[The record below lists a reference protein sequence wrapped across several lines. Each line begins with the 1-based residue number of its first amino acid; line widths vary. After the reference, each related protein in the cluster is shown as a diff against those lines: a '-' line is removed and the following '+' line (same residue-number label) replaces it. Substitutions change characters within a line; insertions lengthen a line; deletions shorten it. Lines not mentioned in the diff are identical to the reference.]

1 MGEEKKKGRRKE
13 RKEKAERERLRRIEI
28 EKTLGRIK
36 GSGEV
41 WKYKE

>member
-1 MGEEKKKGRRKE
+1 MPPSFNHGKKRN
-13 RKEKAERERLRRIEI
+13 EKAERERLKRIEI
-28 EKTLGRIK
+28 EKTFGRIK